1 MDVLPASLNN
11 ASQQAYV
18 SELLSFSLDR
28 LHKEPELLR
37 VDSEKIRRQ
46 MQDLAVGHYRA
57 FIVAAEALHSIGE
70 EMTSIDKHLET
81 LISEIPQ
88 LTGGCNKFMEHGQ
101 QILEKRIQN
110 QMLLAN
116 HSAILD
122 LLEIPQLMD
131 TCVRNG
137 NYDEALDLEAFVSKL
152 ATMHS
157 KLPVIQTLVTDVKQI
172 THSMLS
178 QLLQR
183 LRSSIQLPECL
194 RVIGYLRRLGVFT
207 EHEMRLQFLRCR
219 DTWLA
224 GILDDLDQG
233 NHYDYLKRLADCHR
247 VHLFDVVTQYR
258 AIFTD
263 DTSGNEEKYDGGLL
277 YSWAMHRITL
287 HLAVLHALLPKISD
301 GMSLATLLEQ
311 CMYCGM
317 SLGRVGMDFRGLLPP
332 LFETSVYN
340 LFSSNMAATIEN
352 FQHVLDSHRWISL
365 PTVGT
370 GNRGLVD
377 GNLSDNADPPYVLME
392 HPPLAAFVN
401 GVLAALNELRHC
413 APLNLKDALASELQK
428 ALQAVSDSLLR
439 YNATCMLRENESN
452 LFMSM
457 CRAFIEVACPY
468 CISSFKRC
476 YPASNLIDSKDLLEN
491 LRKLVFTASFP
502 VLHNNGFSSPV
513 HAINDRRENPPNA
526 NSHAAE
532 SLANGEVQLTSN
544 GSEASVEGAAPQ
556 DYSADLQQSEVD
568 DGIPAQQSQ
577 TSEPL

>member
-1 MDVLPASLNN
+1 
-11 ASQQAYV
+11 
-18 SELLSFSLDR
+18 
-28 LHKEPELLR
+28 
-37 VDSEKIRRQ
+37 

-70 EMTSIDKHLET
+70 EMTSVDKHLEN

-88 LTGGCNKFMEHGQ
+88 LTSGCNEFVESGY
-101 QILEKRIQN
+101 QILDKRNLN
-110 QMLLAN
+110 QMLLTN
-116 HSAILD
+116 HSIILD

-137 NYDEALDLEAFVSKL
+137 NYDEALDLESFVSKL

-157 KLPVIQTLVTDVKQI
+157 KLPVIQSLVADVKQI
-172 THSMLS
+172 TQSMLS

-183 LRSSIQLPECL
+183 LRSNIQLPECL

-207 EHEMRLQFLRCR
+207 ELEMRLQFLRCR

-233 NHYDYLKRLADCHR
+233 NTYDYLKRIADCHR
-247 VHLFDVVTQYR
+247 VHIFDVVTQYR

-301 GMSLATLLEQ
+301 GMSLATILEQ

-317 SLGRVGMDFRGLLPP
+317 SLGRVGMDLRGLLPP
-332 LFETSVYN
+332 LFEKSIYN
-340 LFSSNMAATIEN
+340 LFSSNMAATVEN

-370 GNRGLVD
+370 GNRMV
-377 GNLSDNADPPYVLME
+377 GNEISNENADPPYILME
-392 HPPLAAFVN
+392 HPPLGAFVN

-413 APLNLKDALASELQK
+413 APVNLKDALASELQK

-452 LFMSM
+452 LFMAM
-457 CRAFIEVACPY
+457 CRTFIEVACPY
-468 CISSFKRC
+468 CLSCFQRC
-476 YPASNLIDSKDLLEN
+476 YPGSNLIDSKDLLEN

-502 VLHNNGFSSPV
+502 VIHNNGLSALNNAVNNHVEVPGTANHHDAASL
-513 HAINDRRENPPNA
+513 INREV
-526 NSHAAE
+526 E
-532 SLANGEVQLTSN
+532 LESN
-544 GSEASVEGAAPQ
+544 GSESFVEN
-556 DYSADLQQSEVD
+556 E
-568 DGIPAQQSQ
+568 
-577 TSEPL
+577 TSEGHITQS

>member
-18 SELLSFSLDR
+18 SELLSFSVDR
-28 LHKEPELLR
+28 LQKEPELLR
-37 VDSEKIRRQ
+37 VDAEKIRRQ

-57 FIVAAEALHSIGE
+57 FIIAAEALHSLGE
-70 EMTSIDKHLET
+70 EMTSVDKHLEA
-81 LISEIPQ
+81 LITEIPE
-88 LTGGCNKFMEHGQ
+88 LTGGCNKFMECGQ
-101 QILEKRIQN
+101 QILEKRSLN

-122 LLEIPQLMD
+122 LLEVPQLMD

-157 KLPVIQTLVTDVKQI
+157 KLPVIQSLVTDVKHI
-172 THSMLS
+172 TQSMLS

-233 NHYDYLKRLADCHR
+233 NPYDYLKRIADCHR

-287 HLAVLHALLPKISD
+287 HLAVLQALLPKISD

-332 LFETSVYN
+332 LFESSVYN
-340 LFSSNMAATIEN
+340 LFSSNMAATVEN

-365 PTVGT
+365 PTVGA
-370 GNRGLVD
+370 GNRVGD
-377 GNLSDNADPPYVLME
+377 ENLNDSAAPPYTLME

-413 APLNLKDALASELQK
+413 APVNLKGILASELQQ

-452 LFMSM
+452 LFMAM

-468 CISSFKRC
+468 CISSFRRC
-476 YPASNLIDSKDLLEN
+476 YPGSNLIDSKDLLEN
-491 LRKLVFTASFP
+491 LRKLVLTASFP
-502 VLHNNGFSSPV
+502 LRHNNGFSSSPPGL
-513 HAINDRRENPPNA
+513 INDQSEESIEA
-526 NSHAAE
+526 TNSHAVV
-532 SLANGEVQLTSN
+532 SLANGQTSN
-544 GSEASVEGAAPQ
+544 GSEVSVGEEESQNHTANH
-556 DYSADLQQSEVD
+556 QQVEVND
-568 DGIPAQQSQ
+568 VAGD
-577 TSEPL
+577 